1 MKLMRTLYGR
11 ISLTFLLLL
20 VVMGGLQ
27 VFISVKSSV
36 NYVCEASQKLNFS
49 LAKGLA
55 NACAEFLRDS
65 IDYKAINETMS
76 HLQLINPGVNA
87 YMLDQSGKIIAHF
100 MGEDDLKRQ
109 VIDPTPINKF
119 LADDAYQKLPIF
131 GDDPRSLTRK
141 KVFSVAPI
149 NFGFNQSSGYLYIV
163 LVSARD
169 ELAGDGIWGSYI
181 LSTSALL
188 LITTLLFGAASGL
201 FLFFF
206 LTKRLHEMTG
216 VVKKFEKG
224 QYTQRVP
231 VGAEDEVGQLGIAF
245 NHMAETMQNIMH
257 DLERVDRLRR
267 EMVANISHDLRSP
280 LASIQGYIE
289 TVLMKD
295 EKLSTQ
301 ERQAYLETILKNV
314 NNLNRLVQ
322 QLFELSRLDAR
333 ESEPIMEPFSIAE
346 LTQDVGL
353 KFQPQAQD
361 KNLRLTTQFPMN
373 LPLVYGDIG
382 MIERVLSN
390 LIENALQYTPAGGK
404 IVVELIPEFRAVKVV
419 VCDSGIGIS
428 QDDLP
433 HIFDRFYRVEK
444 SRTRSSGGSGLGLAI
459 AKKILETHDSSL
471 AVKSTINAGS
481 SFSFTLTTSKSD
493 FNLS

>member
-1 MKLMRTLYGR
+1 MKFSRTLYGR

-20 VVMGGLQ
+20 VVIGGLQ

-49 LAKGLA
+49 LAAGLA
-55 NACAEFLRDS
+55 SACAEFLSDS
-65 IDYKAINETMS
+65 IDYKAINETMA

-100 MGEDDLKRQ
+100 LSEDDLQRLY
-109 VIDPTPINKF
+109 IDLDPVHQYLGDN
-119 LADDAYQKLPIF
+119 AYHKLPIF

-169 ELAGDGIWGSYI
+169 ELAGEGIWGSYI

-257 DLERVDRLRR
+257 DLERGDRLRR

-322 QLFELSRLDAR
+322 QLFELSRLDAC

-346 LTQDVGL
+346 LTQDVAL
-353 KFQPQAQD
+353 KFQPQAEEKKLQ
-361 KNLRLTTQFPMN
+361 LATQFPMD

-390 LIENALQYTPAGGK
+390 LIENALQYTPSQGEV
-404 IVVELIPEFRAVKVV
+404 IVELLAEAHGAKVIV
-419 VCDSGIGIS
+419 SDSGVGIS
-428 QDDLP
+428 PDDLTR
-433 HIFDRFYRVEK
+433 IFDRFYRVEK
-444 SRTRSSGGSGLGLAI
+444 SRPRSSGGSGLGLAI
-459 AKKILETHDSSL
+459 AKKILEAHGSSL
-471 AVKSTINAGS
+471 NVESKINVGS
-481 SFSFTLTTSKSD
+481 SFSFTLQTCTNGIVVS
-493 FNLS
+493 